1 MKKQTAPVALALL
14 SIAAISL
21 AALFS
26 GCSRD
31 DGREAITLMQNKP
44 EIDAMLQR
52 YGSDWA
58 QRTGIGVTIKS
69 VGGGT
74 GATLGQQLRA
84 DYAAGE
90 MPDIFII
97 AGPEDYLEW
106 ESLILDLSDEPWVAD
121 TSLAF
126 TRDGRVYGF
135 PVALEGW
142 GMAYNAD
149 ILQKAGIDPEELVNY
164 DAYQRAFRRLD
175 SMKADL
181 GIDSVVSM
189 AASADMGWV
198 TAHHNFN
205 SLLSNGLPYGDLS
218 VVEDLLNGRVDQQR
232 LKEYADWV
240 ALLFQYA
247 DRTVLTTGNY
257 DTQVGAFATGRAAF
271 LHQGNWVDPNLES
284 AGADFARAFAPH
296 GSQRADTEGI
306 FVSAPSFY
314 VINAE
319 SPNIE
324 AAKQFLRDKVYTTE
338 GQTFMVNEAG
348 MIPAFSNIEIGPAG
362 QLSRSVQEWAA
373 RDQVFSW
380 SQYHFS
386 NDFRDQILAPIY
398 NRFATGQINRD
409 EFVRQL
415 TWAFETREP

>member
-1 MKKQTAPVALALL
+1 MKKQTAPAVLAVLCVAAFC
-14 SIAAISL
+14 ATV
-21 AALFS
+21 LFS
-26 GCSRD
+26 GCSKD
-31 DGREAITLMQNKP
+31 DGREHVTLMQNKP

-52 YGSDWA
+52 YGSDWS

-97 AGPEDYLEW
+97 AGPEDYREW

-126 TRDGRVYGF
+126 TLEGRVYGF

-149 ILQKAGIDPEELVNY
+149 LLQKAGIDPRELVNY
-164 DAYQRAFRRLD
+164 DAYRRAFQRLD
-175 SMKADL
+175 SMKSEL

-205 SLLSNGLPYGDLS
+205 SLLSNGLPYGDFS
-218 VVEDLLNGRVDQQR
+218 VVEDLLNGQVDQQ
-232 LKEYADWV
+232 LLEEYADWV
-240 ALLFQYA
+240 ELLFQYA

-284 AGADFARAFAPH
+284 AGAEFPRAFAPH
-296 GSQRADTEGI
+296 GSQHSDTEGI

-314 VINAE
+314 VVNAE

-324 AAKQFLRDKVYTTE
+324 AAKQFLRDKVYTDQ
-338 GQTFMVNEAG
+338 GQQFMVEEAG
-348 MIPAFSNIEIGPAG
+348 MIPAFSNIERSPAG
-362 QLSRSVQEWAA
+362 QLSQSVQEWAA
-373 RDQVFSW
+373 RDKVFSW
-380 SQYHFS
+380 NQYHFS
-386 NDFRDQILAPIY
+386 NDFRDQSLAPIY

-415 TWAFETREP
+415 TWTFETREP